1 MERED
6 IFDNVQSII
15 EKKDLYAA
23 SEFVFGLA
31 DECDVAEAFGN
42 LVLDCYWKA
51 KSIEQVIHFADAGI
65 HYCLARASSS
75 VDMGEDVYDEI
86 YDDPARELRFIAK
99 RTATNAASFTWIG
112 WDEPGVEISA
122 DQMRQGIAFARYS
135 VRQLRE
141 LDPTDAQLA
150 FTYWYLGAHLIAEGS
165 YEEALSVFGAA
176 RDHGASDDGNPDQ
189 QAMLDG
195 YIGMVKILSGDN
207 ETGES
212 EFDTA
217 VAALESR
224 DGEDAAFYAKQLV
237 DVRAFFERRLASDA
251 GDGR

>member
-1 MERED
+1 MEREE

-51 KSIEQVIHFADAGI
+51 KSIEQVIHFANAGI
-65 HYCLARASSS
+65 HYCLARTWSSG
-75 VDMGEDVYDEI
+75 DLGDDLYDEI
-86 YDDPARELRFIAK
+86 YDDPERELLFVAK
-99 RTATNAASFTWIG
+99 RMATNAASFTWTG
-112 WDEPGVEISA
+112 WNEPGVEISA
-122 DQMRQGIAFARYS
+122 EQMRQGLAFARYS
-135 VRQLRE
+135 VRQLQE

-150 FTYWYLGAHLIAEGS
+150 FTYWYLAAHLIAEGS
-165 YEEALSVFGAA
+165 YAEALSVFGEA
-176 RDHGASDDGNPDQ
+176 RNHSASAGGDPDQ
-189 QAMLDG
+189 PAMFDG
-195 YIGMVKILSGDN
+195 YIGLTKILSGDN
-207 ETGES
+207 ETGGS

-224 DGEDAAFYAKQLV
+224 DNEDAAFYAKQLV
-237 DVRAFFERRLASDA
+237 DVRAFFEKRIEKS
-251 GDGR
+251 